1 MATEAAPTTYEEL
14 EKLVRCARACFH
26 AAAAAA
32 AVSLPPA
39 EPEPAISDV
48 LTPQQL
54 ANDGKVK
61 VAGIDV
67 DGVLRG
73 KVMHKDKFLSI
84 AKSQSRAFGFCRSVV
99 PSLLCPAIMLILCPF
114 SSL

>member
-1 MATEAAPTTYEEL
+1 MLLLLRLLYRFHRL
-14 EKLVRCARACFH
+14 KLN
-26 AAAAAA
+26 
-32 AVSLPPA
+32 LPYL
-39 EPEPAISDV
+39 DV